1 MYDISNTDI
10 DTIRRLLEAFS
21 DIMDDEE
28 AQEPMPQAPKPEGR
42 RARDTRNLARMS
54 RLILRKLSKKS
65 PRGEERGYQA
75 VARVEGGGMDISELV
90 QAAAMLPD
98 GTYGVELTRIRNPR
112 TAMQNR
118 YLWAVVYPH
127 VLQGLRD
134 AGWDD
139 FTSTDEVHEYM
150 KARFGATKAVNR
162 TTGEIVEFPSST
174 AKMDT
179 GQMSAYIDKVRDFA
193 QEYLNTYIPEP
204 KITNITNQK
213 KS

>member
-10 DTIRRLLEAFS
+10 DAIRRLLEAYA
-21 DIMDDEE
+21 DIMDDED
-28 AQEPMPQAPKPEGR
+28 
-42 RARDTRNLARMS
+42 AREFVPLTLRLKGKRSYNTRDLARKS
-54 RLILRKLSKKS
+54 RNMLKKLSSKK
-65 PRGEERGYQA
+65 PHEETGYQA
-75 VARVEGGGMDISELV
+75 KARVQGGDVDLSELV
-90 QAAAMLPD
+90 QTAKMLPD
-98 GTYGVELTRIRNPR
+98 GSYGVTLTRLRNPR
-112 TAMQNR
+112 TSMQNR

-179 GQMSAYIDKVRDFA
+179 GQFGAYVDKIRDFA

-204 KITNITNQK
+204 R
-213 KS
+213 

>member
-10 DTIRRLLEAFS
+10 DAIRRLLEAYA
-21 DIMDDEE
+21 DIMDDEDASE
-28 AQEPMPQAPKPEGR
+28 FVPMTLRLKGKR
-42 RARDTRNLARMS
+42 SCSTRNLARKS
-54 RLILRKLSKKS
+54 RVMLRKLSKKK
-65 PRGEERGYQA
+65 PHEETGYQA
-75 VARVEGGGMDISELV
+75 KVRVQGGGADLSELE
-90 QAAAMLPD
+90 QTAKLLPD
-98 GTYGVELTRIRNPR
+98 GTYGVELTRLRNPR
-112 TAMQNR
+112 TSMQNR

-139 FTSTDEVHEYM
+139 FTGTEEVHEYM
-150 KARFGATKAVNR
+150 KARFGATKAVNKN
-162 TTGEIVEFPSST
+162 TGEIVEFPSST

-204 KITNITNQK
+204 QT
-213 KS
+213 